1 MIEAHTTAT
10 RPVEN
15 VGALDSRTERAP
27 LFAGVGAIAFGIL
40 TIVAVFVANAPGG
53 NYSASSVTDYLA
65 HGHRVAAIVVT
76 QLALLGILGL
86 ICLLAQLR
94 ETISVEPAS
103 KRAGTIV
110 WGTGVAAAAAF
121 TIGWGVLGGQVIAH
135 LEGGSPIAIPAA
147 VTYLISEIGVV
158 FIFGCGAALL
168 GFSLIVLMLN
178 SRTTL
183 PTWLRRLT
191 LFAGLCGIAGLAYFT
206 FFVLMIWG
214 IVVGSWYL
222 ATSGNPQRHGIAVDN
237 LTT

>member
-1 MIEAHTTAT
+1 MIEAHSTAT

-15 VGALDSRTERAP
+15 RRALDSRAERGP
-27 LFAGVGAIAFGIL
+27 LFAGVGSIAFGIL

-94 ETISVEPAS
+94 ETISVEPVS
-103 KRAGTIV
+103 TRAGTIV
-110 WGTGVAAAAAF
+110 WGAGLAAAAAF
-121 TIGWGVLGGQVIAH
+121 TIGWGVLSGQVIAH
-135 LEGGSPIAIPAA
+135 LEGGHPIVIPPP

-158 FIFGCGAALL
+158 FIFGCGAVLL
-168 GFSLIVLMLN
+168 GIALIVLMLN

-191 LFAGLCGIAGLAYFT
+191 LFAGVCGIAGLAYFT
-206 FFVLMIWG
+206 FFILMIWS
-214 IVVGSWYL
+214 IVIGVWYV
-222 ATSGNPQRHGIAVDN
+222 ASSRNPQHATASTS
-237 LTT
+237 TT

>member
-1 MIEAHTTAT
+1 MMQAHSTAT

-15 VGALDSRTERAP
+15 LRALESRSDRGP
-27 LFAGVGAIAFGIL
+27 LLAGVGAIAFGIL

-53 NYSASSVTDYLA
+53 NYSLSSVTDYLA
-65 HGHRVAAIVVT
+65 HGHRIAAIVVT
-76 QLALLGILGL
+76 QLALLAILGL

-94 ETISVEPAS
+94 DTISIEPAN

-121 TIGWGVLGGQVIAH
+121 AIGWGVLGGQIVAH
-135 LEGGSPIAIPAA
+135 LEGGSPIVIPPA
-147 VTYLISEIGVV
+147 VTYLISEIGAV

-168 GFSLIVLMLN
+168 GLALIVLMLN

-214 IVVGSWYL
+214 VVIGIWLLSTRGNSL
-222 ATSGNPQRHGIAVDN
+222 DAAAATAPTD
-237 LTT
+237 

>member
-1 MIEAHTTAT
+1 MQAHSTAA

-15 VGALDSRTERAP
+15 LRLEGRPDRRRF
-27 LFAGVGAIAFGIL
+27 FAGVGAIAFGIL
-40 TIVAVFVANAPGG
+40 TIVAVFVENAPGG
-53 NYSASSVTDYLA
+53 NYSVSSVTDYLA

-76 QLALLGILGL
+76 QLALLGIVGL

-94 ETISVEPAS
+94 DTISVGPAS
-103 KRAGTIV
+103 NRAGAVV

-121 TIGWGVLGGQVIAH
+121 TVGWGVLGGQVVAH
-135 LEGGSPIAIPAA
+135 LEGGSPIIIPPA

-168 GFSLIVLMLN
+168 GLALIVLMLN

-206 FFVLMIWG
+206 FFLLMIWG
-214 IVVGSWYL
+214 IVIGIWLLSTRRNSQH
-222 ATSGNPQRHGIAVDN
+222 ATAPPS
-237 LTT
+237 TT

>member
-1 MIEAHTTAT
+1 MEAHSTAT

-15 VGALDSRTERAP
+15 LRALEGRGDRGP
-27 LFAGVGAIAFGIL
+27 FFAGVGAIAFGIL

-76 QLALLGILGL
+76 QLALIGILGL
-86 ICLLAQLR
+86 ICLLGQLR
-94 ETISVEPAS
+94 ETISVGPANN
-103 KRAGTIV
+103 RAGTIV
-110 WGTGVAAAAAF
+110 WGTGLAAAAAF
-121 TIGWGVLGGQVIAH
+121 AIGWGVLGGQVIAH
-135 LEGGSPIAIPAA
+135 LEGGSPIVIPLA

-158 FIFGCGAALL
+158 FIFGCGAVLL
-168 GFSLIVLMLN
+168 GFALIVLMLN

-214 IVVGSWYL
+214 IVVGTWYL
-222 ATSGNPQRHGIAVDN
+222 ATSRRAQQ
-237 LTT
+237 TTASTSTT

>member
-1 MIEAHTTAT
+1 MEAHSTAT

-15 VGALDSRTERAP
+15 VRALEGRADRGP
-27 LFAGVGAIAFGIL
+27 FFAGVGAIAFGLL

-86 ICLLAQLR
+86 ICLLEQLR
-94 ETISVEPAS
+94 DTISIGPAS

-110 WGTGVAAAAAF
+110 WGTGLAAAAAF
-121 TIGWGVLGGQVIAH
+121 AIGWGVLGGQVIAH
-135 LEGGSPIAIPAA
+135 LEGGSPIVIPPA

-168 GFSLIVLMLN
+168 GLALIVLMLN

-214 IVVGSWYL
+214 IVVGTWYL
-222 ATSGNPQRHGIAVDN
+222 ATRHHPQQATASPS
-237 LTT
+237 TT